1 MDKIQEWFIA
11 LCTRLEGLS
20 AWIVKK
26 LWGRVDTVEK
36 QINQLHS
43 DRITK
48 QDLDKIINVQHLILQ
63 NLLSNKKKE

>member
-1 MDKIQEWFIA
+1 MDRIQEWFIA
-11 LCTRLEGLS
+11 LCTTLVGLS

>member
-1 MDKIQEWFIA
+1 MERIQEWFIV
-11 LCTRLEGLS
+11 LCTTLVGLS

-26 LWGRVDTVEK
+26 LWGRVDRVEK
-36 QINQLHS
+36 QISQLHT